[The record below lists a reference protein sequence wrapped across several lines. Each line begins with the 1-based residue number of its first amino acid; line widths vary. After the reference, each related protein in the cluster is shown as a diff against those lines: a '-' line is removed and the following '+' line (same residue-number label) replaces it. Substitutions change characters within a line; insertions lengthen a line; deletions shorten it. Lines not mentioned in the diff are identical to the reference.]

1 MRPHFLKRNAGE
13 VNLRCWEW
21 SWSTAQTFPC
31 PCRTVVLLG
40 SFSIFLCLFLDQQPS
55 SGLKGLSD
63 RVEQDWRLMGKDINF
78 RNGSWKHMSKTK
90 IFPFRTGCPEGC
102 SNLRAVAAL
111 KLEDTYFRTG
121 TLWRL
126 SGRHLQN
133 ASLIEQKIR
142 AESVPRDFGTSFDL
156 VESEI
161 MREVQELPFALEHVM
176 FYHQQKSM
184 HLSLSYDCCWTEE
197 EVQNFKLVFR
207 RWLGQTRFNL
217 HLHFTHLECWLERF
231 NSLTIIAVVDSAA
244 QRELLRWNHQ
254 LNELLRSHGIPV
266 LVQREDQMPFHMTV
280 LGIYLGSEF
289 SPLPRDHMELFGE
302 AICEKVTEVSQAHG
316 TLGTSA
322 TEPVVLNFVPE
333 FSSSDRRTHSR
344 HTQIRKKPNFGCDM
358 DVEVFA
364 ASTVFSAAAGLFIFT
379 LQGRVSATL
388 SRIILGPPKLPVCAT
403 SWPQPYCPWW
413 FSLRPG
419 TIWAGWR
426 FWATASP
433 P

>member
-1 MRPHFLKRNAGE
+1 
-13 VNLRCWEW
+13 
-21 SWSTAQTFPC
+21 
-31 PCRTVVLLG
+31 
-40 SFSIFLCLFLDQQPS
+40 
-55 SGLKGLSD
+55 
-63 RVEQDWRLMGKDINF
+63 MGKDINF
-78 RNGSWKHMSKTK
+78 RNGSLKYMSKTK

-102 SNLRAVAAL
+102 SKLRAAAAL

-121 TLWRL
+121 TLWSL

-133 ASLIEQKIR
+133 ASQIEQKIR

-161 MREVQELPFALEHVM
+161 MREVQELPFALEHMM

-197 EVQNFKLVFR
+197 EVQNFQLVFR

-254 LNELLRSHGIPV
+254 LNELLRSHDIPV

-280 LGIYLGSEF
+280 LGIYLGKEF

-302 AICEKVTEVSQAHG
+302 AICEKVAEVSQAHG
-316 TLGTSA
+316 TFGTTA
-322 TEPVVLNFVPE
+322 TDPVVLNFVPE
-333 FSSSDRRTHSR
+333 V
-344 HTQIRKKPNFGCDM
+344 IVPKPL
-358 DVEVFA
+358 V
-364 ASTVFSAAAGLFIFT
+364 
-379 LQGRVSATL
+379 
-388 SRIILGPPKLPVCAT
+388 PPK
-403 SWPQPYCPWW
+403 W
-413 FSLRPG
+413 
-419 TIWAGWR
+419 
-426 FWATASP
+426 
-433 P
+433 